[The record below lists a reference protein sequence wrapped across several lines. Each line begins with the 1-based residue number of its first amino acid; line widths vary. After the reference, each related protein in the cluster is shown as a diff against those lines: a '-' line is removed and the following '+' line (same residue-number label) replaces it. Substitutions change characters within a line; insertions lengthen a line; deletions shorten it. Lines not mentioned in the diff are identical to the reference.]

1 MKKKL
6 TGYYCFTHN
15 HDWSIIESFNKN
27 LVIARCKN
35 CGKEEVIF
43 INGDRGFYFNW
54 MPPDDKIIFI

>member
-1 MKKKL
+1 MKKDL
-6 TGYYCFTHN
+6 TGYYCFTHS

-43 INGDRGFYFNW
+43 INGEKGLYFS
-54 MPPDDKIIFI
+54 KISLEEKVLFI

>member
-1 MKKKL
+1 MKKDL

-43 INGDRGFYFNW
+43 INEDRGFYFS
-54 MPPDDKIIFI
+54 KISLEEKVLFI

>member
-1 MKKKL
+1 MKKDL

-43 INGDRGFYFNW
+43 INGEKGLYFS
-54 MPPDDKIIFI
+54 KISLEEKVLFI

>member
-1 MKKKL
+1 MKKDL

-35 CGKEEVIF
+35 CGKEKVIF
-43 INGDRGFYFNW
+43 INEEKGLYFS
-54 MPPDDKIIFI
+54 KISLEEKVLFI

>member
-1 MKKKL
+1 MKKDL

-43 INGDRGFYFNW
+43 INGDRGLYFS
-54 MPPDDKIIFI
+54 KISLEEKVLFI